1 MTPRSA
7 ASTPVSRSLNP
18 SARTDV
24 LWIGAVVPK
33 PLTAALMV
41 RYDIAAIAPD
51 VGAFGAAAATARAL
65 LIEVLPEMNDLT
77 WAQTLIESALD
88 HGLIVVFTSPDL
100 SAGECENARHHCFE
114 ITKPF
119 VDGGRTVAH
128 FNDWSKIATAVENH
142 DPQGG
147 CNYALQFAGDGVL
160 DPHAELLIRRAFH
173 DFEGLTL
180 ELIQGGKS
188 GAGVW
193 IARPSV
199 ADRRRRAAPFLVKWN
214 NLDKMRSEKSNVTQ
228 YASKSVSFRLTPP
241 LHASRC
247 VEGSAKALLVFDFID
262 RAVSFTSAIQIY
274 PAGQLIG
281 SLFDHTLAGCLA
293 LATDVTS
300 EVVASYERNNLT
312 RWSDELHAVA
322 LRATLFDASALAS
335 AALATRMRSL
345 GPIRHR
351 VSTMHADMHVLN
363 LLVATGSSDVLLIDF
378 GKMTPDM
385 PIVADAACLEV
396 SLTFPTDEGR
406 AQLRRSTPSIDLD
419 WLNHAYTYPL
429 EPHKVPAR
437 DDRERWLPDA
447 VRAIRAV
454 ARQHEPSS
462 ASYAIAIVVYLLRYA
477 SFSDNGSI
485 EDRVLA
491 YRLACRLVT
500 SVAEAVDSDRAVI
513 ERGADAA

>member
-1 MTPRSA
+1 MVLTSWCVRSRRLMADAGSVLMTPRSA

-247 VEGSAKALLVFDFID
+247 VEEAPRLFWSSTSSIELCLSLLPF
-262 RAVSFTSAIQIY
+262 RSTQQ
-274 PAGQLIG
+274 GN
-281 SLFDHTLAGCLA
+281 SLDLSSTIHLQ
-293 LATDVTS
+293 
-300 EVVASYERNNLT
+300 VASL
-312 RWSDELHAVA
+312 W
-322 LRATLFDASALAS
+322 LR
-335 AALATRMRSL
+335 M
-345 GPIRHR
+345 
-351 VSTMHADMHVLN
+351 
-363 LLVATGSSDVLLIDF
+363 
-378 GKMTPDM
+378 
-385 PIVADAACLEV
+385 
-396 SLTFPTDEGR
+396 
-406 AQLRRSTPSIDLD
+406 
-419 WLNHAYTYPL
+419 
-429 EPHKVPAR
+429 
-437 DDRERWLPDA
+437 
-447 VRAIRAV
+447 
-454 ARQHEPSS
+454 
-462 ASYAIAIVVYLLRYA
+462 
-477 SFSDNGSI
+477 
-485 EDRVLA
+485 
-491 YRLACRLVT
+491 
-500 SVAEAVDSDRAVI
+500 
-513 ERGADAA
+513 